1 MESQLARSQKEQGD
15 GYVPGGSVEHNV
27 FYYSI
32 AKYFTQ
38 LLVQHL
44 SNKCCVRIEQIV
56 QQDKYGL
63 WYVEQ
68 DDLTVRE
75 IALVLDNFDN
85 SIVKTKVFIDG
96 TQTCFDV
103 SNKLTRT
110 ISTLRGIGMTDDRI
124 FFLLKNNLFQ
134 MELLESFGGFLMKQA
149 NSAQSFSVYY
159 ESKVFTFH
167 VDHQEGGLVRFGKCF
182 DRELRTTDDYKF
194 LSIDIYEAYNR
205 ACQYVK

>member
-1 MESQLARSQKEQGD
+1 M
-15 GYVPGGSVEHNV
+15 

-75 IALVLDNFDN
+75 IAQVLDNFGN

>member
-1 MESQLARSQKEQGD
+1 MESQLARSQKELGD

-85 SIVKTKVFIDG
+85 SIVKTKEFIDG

-110 ISTLRGIGMTDDRI
+110 ISTLRRIGMTDDRI
-124 FFLLKNNLFQ
+124 FFLLKIISSKWNYLKH
-134 MELLESFGGFLMKQA
+134 LE
-149 NSAQSFSVYY
+149 
-159 ESKVFTFH
+159 VF
-167 VDHQEGGLVRFGKCF
+167 
-182 DRELRTTDDYKF
+182 
-194 LSIDIYEAYNR
+194 
-205 ACQYVK
+205 